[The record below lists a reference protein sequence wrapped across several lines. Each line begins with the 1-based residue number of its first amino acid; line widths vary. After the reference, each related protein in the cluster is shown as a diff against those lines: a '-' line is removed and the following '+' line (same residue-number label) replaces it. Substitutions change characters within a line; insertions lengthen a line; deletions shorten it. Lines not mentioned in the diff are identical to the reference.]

1 LKAAREE
8 LLQETDDDTPP
19 KDNTAIQTHAKDS
32 DTDKMNEI
40 MEKNKEYE
48 KEDKKEKT

>member
-1 LKAAREE
+1 M
-8 LLQETDDDTPP
+8 
-19 KDNTAIQTHAKDS
+19 QTKDS

-48 KEDKKEKT
+48 KDEKEGKKEKT